1 MSKPTAENV
10 AAVVNG
16 LKQFFGHMLQT
27 KTFNPQEFM
36 NFMEP
41 IFAQAG
47 YRDTEK
53 INAKTTGG

>member
-16 LKQFFGHMLQT
+16 FKHFFERILQT
-27 KTFNPQEFM
+27 KSFNPQEFM

-53 INAKTTGG
+53 INLKTMGG

>member
-27 KTFNPQEFM
+27 KNFNLQEFV

-41 IFAQAG
+41 IFAATG

-53 INAKTTGG
+53 FKIQTAGG